1 MIDPV
6 SLAVIRGR
14 LEQIVDEMDAPLF
27 RAAFSPVIGRIRGPA
42 IVEPSDTTIFVDP
55 GLGAAVD
62 RFGNL
67 VVKPD
72 D

>member
-6 SLAVIRGR
+6 SLAVIRGH
-14 LEQIVDEMDAPLF
+14 LEQTHTVAL
-27 RAAFSPVIGRIRGPA
+27 ALPVGARVAGPA
-42 IVEPSDTTIFVDP
+42 ILEQSDTTIFVDP
-55 GLGAAVD
+55 GLGAEVD